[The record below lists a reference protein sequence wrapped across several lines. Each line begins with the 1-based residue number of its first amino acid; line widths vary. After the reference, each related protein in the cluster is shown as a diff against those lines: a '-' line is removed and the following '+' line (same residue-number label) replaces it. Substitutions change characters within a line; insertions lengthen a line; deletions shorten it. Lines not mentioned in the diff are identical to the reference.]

1 MDNSNMKQI
10 TKLLTL
16 SATLLL
22 ASCSSASLIDV
33 TSTPTPSSQEIS
45 TSAATSAEQHV
56 DYSTL
61 KKTFGAFSITKEDAN
76 ADYTYDEETHTYILK
91 VTSAAK
97 AEFTL
102 RGYFDGKLSIE
113 NPNGI
118 EEGQYKGVALNLDN
132 ACLVNHDYNVAG
144 SIIDYTLTSKNV
156 QIKSKKGTNN
166 KIIGNATVAPIY
178 SNNNIEFSG
187 SGYLDIHSYGKDA
200 HAVKCDGDISIY
212 GSHTLNVTYADHDAF
227 HGKHLYFSN
236 EGVSPYTGTVDV
248 KQAVS
253 QAFDFETNKGK
264 GSIDVEGGNIIVNNC
279 ESVFKTD
286 ATLKIFGG
294 ATVTAT
300 GLSKEAV
307 VKGDNS
313 SGITYTCE
321 GSFTVDGAPYT
332 YAE

>member
-1 MDNSNMKQI
+1 MKQI
-10 TKLLTL
+10 IRLLSL
-16 SATLLL
+16 SSAMLL
-22 ASCSSASLIDV
+22 ASCSSSSVIDV
-33 TSTPTPSSQEIS
+33 TSNPTTSPQTSSAS
-45 TSAATSAEQHV
+45 SASSEEQHV

-102 RGYFDGKLSIE
+102 RGYFDGKFSIE
-113 NPNGI
+113 NPSGI
-118 EEGQYKGVALNLDN
+118 EEGQYKGVTLNLDT
-132 ACLVNHDYNVAG
+132 ACLVNHEYNVAG

-236 EGVSPYTGTVDV
+236 AGESPYAGTVDV

-264 GSIDVEGGNIIVNNC
+264 GSIDVEGGNIIVSNC

-286 ATLKIFGG
+286 ATLKIFAG

-300 GLSKEAV
+300 NLSKQAV

-321 GSFTVDGAPYT
+321 GSFTVDGAPYS